1 MDSSLVV
8 DMWNTFK
15 DSIDKKTI
23 DTVAETYVDTCAD
36 YGADDQT
43 FRDALGSCDILD
55 QAINYYLDLEEVQT
69 RLINEVAGG
78 NISYGA
84 IWTNLKIYA
93 FL

>member
-55 QAINYYLDLEEVQT
+55 QAINYYLDLDEEDPD
-69 RLINEVAGG
+69 EEDD
-78 NISYGA
+78 
-84 IWTNLKIYA
+84 WED
-93 FL
+93 